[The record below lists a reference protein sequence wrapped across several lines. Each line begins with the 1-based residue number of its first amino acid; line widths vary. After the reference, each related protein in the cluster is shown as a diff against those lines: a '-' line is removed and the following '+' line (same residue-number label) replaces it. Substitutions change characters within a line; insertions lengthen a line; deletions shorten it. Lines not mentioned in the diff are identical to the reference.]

1 MLAFFSHNIT
11 NGFYSISRFKSYVL
25 PHHGIC
31 STEEEEFVKLG
42 VFTALLAPITIYNP
56 HYSLYPYVNILTALL
71 YSLLN
76 FVTLT
81 LVSLWDEYL
90 PNDLEKEAVIIANLV
105 LILALGISV
114 GVSYFIMHLV
124 YSQNKS
130 KLFYFA
136 CDSNDWEK
144 VDLFLKDTT
153 IDHNVTD
160 KAGRSILFRA
170 LAKEDETLTKKLL
183 DCENIDISMQLK
195 IKDPTK
201 DPLEIA
207 SIFNNEE
214 VVNRLLET
222 KRYQHLPNVLKKA
235 LKIAYEKNSWKIV
248 PLLLDNSDLSDWTDW
263 THKFLAEGPCNK
275 LWEQAF
281 EKLAKADGEDN
292 GKIEV
297 KSLVEW
303 IKSLEL
309 NSEDEYFLDI
319 SPIQIERI
327 VNKVKVS

>member
-1 MLAFFSHNIT
+1 M
-11 NGFYSISRFKSYVL
+11 
-25 PHHGIC
+25 
-31 STEEEEFVKLG
+31 KLG
-42 VFTALLAPITIYNP
+42 VLTALLAPITIHNP
-56 HYSLYPYVNILTALL
+56 HYSLYPCVNILTALL

-90 PNDLEKEAVIIANLV
+90 PNDMEKEAVIIANLV

-160 KAGRSILFRA
+160 KAGRGILFRA

-183 DCENIDISMQLK
+183 ESEKIDISKQLK
-195 IKDPTK
+195 IKDHTK

-207 SIFNNEE
+207 SIFN
-214 VVNRLLET
+214 RT
-222 KRYQHLPNVLKKA
+222 H
-235 LKIAYEKNSWKIV
+235 
-248 PLLLDNSDLSDWTDW
+248 W
-263 THKFLAEGPCNK
+263 THKEPCNEM
-275 LWEQAF
+275 WEQAF
-281 EKLAKADGEDN
+281 KKLAKFDRQKI

-319 SPIQIERI
+319 SPDQIEQI
-327 VNKVKVS
+327 VNKVKFS